1 MVMNLTVIVIVIGAV
16 VAIVAVAAVSDL
28 IAVAAP
34 LSLVAVGI
42 ALSFLP
48 GLPKIEVDPEWILA
62 GALPPLLYAT
72 AVRMPAHDFRR
83 DFKAIAGLAVLLV
96 VLTTVC
102 SGLLFNTLLPGLG
115 LASAL
120 ALGAIIS
127 PTDAVAATSVGKRL
141 GLPSRLMTILEG
153 EGLVNDAS
161 SLVLLSSAVAATT
174 VTVHLWKVGLDFV
187 YAVVVAVAIGLVVG
201 YLNVRVRSLL
211 KDPVLGTAVSFVVP
225 FLAWA
230 PATELGASGV
240 LAAVV
245 AGLVT
250 GHQGPGV
257 LAARDRLAETV
268 NWETVGFLLESGIF
282 LLMGLELKTLLDQ
295 DAAAG
300 LSAAQAVWIGL
311 AAAAVAVVLRMMFV
325 APLVGV
331 LRRDAARAVSARPEL
346 EKMQSRVADP
356 ELLGRFS
363 ARRVEHIG
371 QRITRLLADVDFLVA
386 EGFGWRGGVVLA
398 WSGMRGVV
406 TVAAAQS
413 LPDDTPYRPQLVLI
427 AFVVAATT
435 LLVQGLTLPRV
446 IRALKISGDDAT
458 ADRAEYRELITDLT
472 ETARAVLDDP
482 DLCLPDGSP
491 YPAAVLDRA
500 RQDALVPP
508 AVPDAEG
515 DADDSNPREQ
525 YRQLMLQLLAAERAQ
540 LLAAR
545 SAGTYTSRTLTRAQ
559 RAMDLLEATLQQIP
573 DLTEPG

>member
-1 MVMNLTVIVIVIGAV
+1 MNLTVIVIVIGAV

-48 GLPKIEVDPEWILA
+48 GLPKIQVDPEWILA

-102 SGLLFNTLLPGLG
+102 SGLLFDTLLPGLG

-127 PTDAVAATSVGKRL
+127 PTNAVAATSVGKRL

-201 YLNVRVRSLL
+201 YLNVRIRSLL

-268 NWETVGFLLESGIF
+268 NWETVAFLLESGIF

-300 LSAAQAVWIGL
+300 LSAVQAVWIGL

-500 RQDALVPP
+500 RQDALVPS
-508 AVPDAEG
+508 AVPDAGG
-515 DADDSNPREQ
+515 DADPRDQ

-540 LLAAR
+540 LLTAR

-559 RAMDLLEATLQQIP
+559 RAMDLMEATLQQIP
-573 DLTEPG
+573 DLAEPG

>member
-1 MVMNLTVIVIVIGAV
+1 MNLTVIVIVIGAV

-48 GLPKIEVDPEWILA
+48 GLPKIQVDPEWILA

-102 SGLLFNTLLPGLG
+102 SGLLFDTLLPGLG

-201 YLNVRVRSLL
+201 YLNVRIRSLL

-268 NWETVGFLLESGIF
+268 NWETVAFLLESGIF

-300 LSAAQAVWIGL
+300 LSAVQAVWIGL

-500 RQDALVPP
+500 RQDALVPS
-508 AVPDAEG
+508 AVPDAGG
-515 DADDSNPREQ
+515 DADPRDQ

-559 RAMDLLEATLQQIP
+559 RAMDLMEATLQQIP
-573 DLTEPG
+573 DLAEPG

>member
-1 MVMNLTVIVIVIGAV
+1 
-16 VAIVAVAAVSDL
+16 
-28 IAVAAP
+28 
-34 LSLVAVGI
+34 
-42 ALSFLP
+42 
-48 GLPKIEVDPEWILA
+48 
-62 GALPPLLYAT
+62 
-72 AVRMPAHDFRR
+72 
-83 DFKAIAGLAVLLV
+83 
-96 VLTTVC
+96 
-102 SGLLFNTLLPGLG
+102 
-115 LASAL
+115 
-120 ALGAIIS
+120 
-127 PTDAVAATSVGKRL
+127 
-141 GLPSRLMTILEG
+141 
-153 EGLVNDAS
+153 
-161 SLVLLSSAVAATT
+161 
-174 VTVHLWKVGLDFV
+174 
-187 YAVVVAVAIGLVVG
+187 
-201 YLNVRVRSLL
+201 
-211 KDPVLGTAVSFVVP
+211 
-225 FLAWA
+225 
-230 PATELGASGV
+230 
-240 LAAVV
+240 
-245 AGLVT
+245 
-250 GHQGPGV
+250 
-257 LAARDRLAETV
+257 
-268 NWETVGFLLESGIF
+268 
-282 LLMGLELKTLLDQ
+282 
-295 DAAAG
+295 
-300 LSAAQAVWIGL
+300 VWIGL

-458 ADRAEYRELITDLT
+458 ADRAEYRELVTDLT

-508 AVPDAEG
+508 RRPG
-515 DADDSNPREQ
+515 RRGGPRPRDQ

-540 LLAAR
+540 LLAA
-545 SAGTYTSRTLTRAQ
+545 G
-559 RAMDLLEATLQQIP
+559 P
-573 DLTEPG
+573 DLVTCGIGVNDILYTGPGRLFSDLRALIAAVPDRTVLLDLPLPAGCWGFWAGPASPT

>member
-1 MVMNLTVIVIVIGAV
+1 
-16 VAIVAVAAVSDL
+16 
-28 IAVAAP
+28 
-34 LSLVAVGI
+34 
-42 ALSFLP
+42 
-48 GLPKIEVDPEWILA
+48 
-62 GALPPLLYAT
+62 
-72 AVRMPAHDFRR
+72 
-83 DFKAIAGLAVLLV
+83 
-96 VLTTVC
+96 VLTTIC
-102 SGLLFNTLLPGLG
+102 SGLLFDTLLPGLG

-174 VTVHLWKVGLDFV
+174 VTVHLWKIGLDFV

-268 NWETVGFLLESGIF
+268 NWETVAFLLESGIF

-300 LSAAQAVWIGL
+300 LSAVQAVWIGL

-500 RQDALVPP
+500 RQDALVPS
-508 AVPDAEG
+508 AVPDADG
-515 DADDSNPREQ
+515 DADPRDQ

-573 DLTEPG
+573 DLAEPG

>member
-16 VAIVAVAAVSDL
+16 AAIVAVAAVSDL

-96 VLTTVC
+96 VLTTIC

-174 VTVHLWKVGLDFV
+174 VTVHLWKIGLDFV

-268 NWETVGFLLESGIF
+268 NWETVAFLLESGIF

-300 LSAAQAVWIGL
+300 LSAVQAVWIGL

-500 RQDALVPP
+500 RQDALVPS
-508 AVPDAEG
+508 AVPDADG
-515 DADDSNPREQ
+515 DADPRDQ

-573 DLTEPG
+573 DLAEPG

>member
-96 VLTTVC
+96 VLTTIC
-102 SGLLFNTLLPGLG
+102 SGLLFDTLLPGLG

-268 NWETVGFLLESGIF
+268 NWETVAFLLESGIF

-300 LSAAQAVWIGL
+300 LSAVQAVWIGL

-500 RQDALVPP
+500 RQDALVPS
-508 AVPDAEG
+508 AVPDADG
-515 DADDSNPREQ
+515 DADPRDQ

-559 RAMDLLEATLQQIP
+559 RAMDLMEATLQQIP
-573 DLTEPG
+573 DLAEPG

>member
-48 GLPKIEVDPEWILA
+48 GLPKIQVDPEWILA

-102 SGLLFNTLLPGLG
+102 SGLLFDTLLPGLG

-201 YLNVRVRSLL
+201 YLNVRIRSLL

-268 NWETVGFLLESGIF
+268 NWETVAFLLESGIF

-300 LSAAQAVWIGL
+300 LSAVQAVWIGL

-500 RQDALVPP
+500 RQDALVPS
-508 AVPDAEG
+508 AVPDAGG
-515 DADDSNPREQ
+515 DADPRDQ

-559 RAMDLLEATLQQIP
+559 RAMDLMEATLQQIP
-573 DLTEPG
+573 DLAEPG